1 MGSGDY
7 VPRHILGEAE
17 ARKGKIYCQERP
29 PPSPTYLRAWISG
42 PYTSRAESTTRFV
55 LTSLLVLETE
65 QSRFSKFEFAFS
77 GGKIKRLKGI

>member
-7 VPRHILGEAE
+7 VPCHILDQAE
-17 ARKGKIYCQERP
+17 ACKGKIYCL
-29 PPSPTYLRAWISG
+29 TAWISG

-77 GGKIKRLKGI
+77 GWKVKRLKGI